1 MFYCIQEALSQMR
14 VCPCTHACA
23 CVCNSA
29 CVNHQLVNCPP
40 PQSGSEVMRVT
51 QYQTKETASPG
62 DSSPLAE
69 PVTAPSPHGRP
80 RTDAHPT
87 PPSLSPSSLTPFL
100 PLRSVAACFLPT
112 CMQAKTH
119 ANSPVP
125 SPSRQKL
132 RAPPLLRLTIRVR
145 PRQSKHCRRKGR
157 GNPGDSLTLL
167 PSVLARGK
175 PWLGSINDFF
185 VWSVAECPLF
195 QPPGNSLR
203 PAAVVS
209 TCLFRALTP
218 CDSSV
223 SSPFFPPSKSVDG
236 Y

>member
-1 MFYCIQEALSQMR
+1 M
-14 VCPCTHACA
+14 
-23 CVCNSA
+23 
-29 CVNHQLVNCPP
+29 
-40 PQSGSEVMRVT
+40 T

-80 RTDAHPT
+80 RTDAL
-87 PPSLSPSSLTPFL
+87 PPLPPCLPPSSLTPFL

-112 CMQAKTH
+112 CTRAKTH
-119 ANSPVP
+119 AYSPVP

-132 RAPPLLRLTIRVR
+132 RAPPPHPRLTIRVR
-145 PRQSKHCRRKGR
+145 PRRSERHRRREGR
-157 GNPGDSLTLL
+157 GNTGDSFALL
-167 PSVLARGK
+167 PSVLARGE
-175 PWLGSINDFF
+175 PSRGSINDFF

-209 TCLFRALTP
+209 TCLLRALTP
-218 CDSSV
+218 CDSSL
-223 SSPFFPPSKSVDG
+223 
-236 Y
+236 

>member
-1 MFYCIQEALSQMR
+1 MKTCSFLLPRLCFIYNTVITLFEKKCVLLYSGSTQQMS
-14 VCPCTHACA
+14 VCVHARMCV

-51 QYQTKETASPG
+51 QYQTKETASLG

-80 RTDAHPT
+80 RTDAHP
-87 PPSLSPSSLTPFL
+87 PLSPSLPTSLTPFL

-132 RAPPLLRLTIRVR
+132 RAPPPPADHKSQTPAERAAPQRKR
-145 PRQSKHCRRKGR
+145 EPRRQLH
-157 GNPGDSLTLL
+157 
-167 PSVLARGK
+167 A
-175 PWLGSINDFF
+175 
-185 VWSVAECPLF
+185 
-195 QPPGNSLR
+195 
-203 PAAVVS
+203 PA
-209 TCLFRALTP
+209 L
-218 CDSSV
+218 SS
-223 SSPFFPPSKSVDG
+223 S
-236 Y
+236 